1 MTHFEERL
9 EKDITRIRHG
19 IIGIAKAVERG
30 LENALTSLLTLDDDL
45 AYHTVIEDHPINRKV
60 EEVDRLCHN
69 FVARFLPS
77 AGHLRFVSS
86 VLRMNVELERIGD
99 YAVNIAR
106 EAATI
111 RQPIEDPVRGEIER
125 MGRDSLHMFRNAIAA
140 FAENNADSA
149 RATMRAARRVDVEFE
164 SIYEDLVREG
174 QTGSTP
180 TKDLLSKLIVIYMLE
195 RVSAQSKNL
204 CEEVVFSLTGERKRR
219 RPVKVILLDRSNN
232 GPARIARAI
241 GEKAFPEQGEYVSAG
256 IDSKPVDPGLTRF
269 MEEIGHSLDS
279 EADHVSLESISWRDY
294 DVIVALEGKVSEYV
308 SEVPV
313 GSVAFDWPVA
323 ALPTGG
329 DGDDNLKAAYR
340 AVYED
345 IAGRLQALIET
356 MRGLEDDEG
365 DD

>member
-9 EKDITRIRHG
+9 EKDINRIRHG
-19 IIGIAKAVERG
+19 VIVIAKAVERG

-45 AYHTVIEDHPINRKV
+45 AYHTIIEDHPINRKV

-125 MGRDSLHMFRNAIAA
+125 MSRDSLHMFRNAVAA
-140 FAENNADSA
+140 FAENNAESA
-149 RATMRAARRVDVEFE
+149 RATMSSARRVDVEFE
-164 SIYEDLVREG
+164 AIYEDLVREG

-204 CEEVVFSLTGERKRR
+204 CEEVVFSLTGERKQRR
-219 RPVKVILLDRSNN
+219 AVKIMFLDHGNN
-232 GPARIARAI
+232 GPARMARAI
-241 GEKAFPEQGEYVSAG
+241 GEKAFPEQGTYSSAG
-256 IDSKPVDPGLTRF
+256 LQSKPIDQRLIRF
-269 MEEIGHSLDS
+269 MEDVGHDPAGQIEDVPLSD
-279 EADHVSLESISWRDY
+279 ISWRDY
-294 DVIVALEGKVSEYV
+294 DAIVVLEGKVNEYV

-313 GSVAFDWPVA
+313 GTVAFEWPVA
-323 ALPTGG
+323 ELPTQGSSES
-329 DGDDNLKAAYR
+329 DLQAAYR
-340 AVYED
+340 PTYED
-345 IAGRLQALIET
+345 VAGRLQALIET
-356 MRGLEDDEG
+356 MRGLEEDEDDG
-365 DD
+365 

>member
-9 EKDITRIRHG
+9 ERDISRIRHG
-19 IIGIAKAVERG
+19 VIGIAKAVERG
-30 LENALTSLLTLDDDL
+30 LENALTSLLTLDEDL
-45 AYHTVIEDHPINRKV
+45 AYRTIIDDNPINRKV
-60 EEVDRLCHN
+60 EDVDRLCHV

-99 YAVNIAR
+99 YAVNICR

-111 RQPIEDPVRGEIER
+111 RQPIEDPIRGEIER
-125 MGRDSLHMFRNAIAA
+125 MARDALHMFRNAIAS

-149 RATMRAARRVDVEFE
+149 RATMKTAKQVDVEFE

-204 CEEVVFSLTGERKRR
+204 CEEVIFSITGERKRR
-219 RPVKVILLDRSNN
+219 RPVKIIFLDRGND
-232 GPARIARAI
+232 GPAQIARSV
-241 GEKAFPEQGEYVSAG
+241 GEKAFPSQGTYSSAG
-256 IDSKPVDPGLTRF
+256 LRQKPIDSVL
-269 MEEIGHSLDS
+269 EEYMQSIGHAFQPSATPPSLS
-279 EADHVSLESISWRDY
+279 EISWRDY
-294 DVIVALEGKVSEYV
+294 DVIVCLEGKLSEYL

-313 GSVAFDWPVA
+313 GTVAFEWPIP
-323 ALPTGG
+323 ALPVEG
-329 DGDDNLKAAYR
+329 DLDERRNGFRD
-340 AVYED
+340 VYEEVVN
-345 IAGRLQALIET
+345 RLRELIET
-356 MRGLEDDEG
+356 MRGLGEEDEDDV
-365 DD
+365 